1 MKRCGLVIAVKEGAS
16 DIAPEL
22 PGTDPISI
30 ATGRLVI
37 GLLG

>member
-16 DIAPEL
+16 DIALEL
-22 PGTDPISI
+22 QGTDPISI
-30 ATGRLVI
+30 ATSRLVI